1 MLANS
6 LARPDLE
13 KPPFTRYTV
22 PGIGKVRG
30 SLVDFQQNYFP
41 LVQNSCNISIYQVDI
56 TVFDLYY

>member
-22 PGIGKVRG
+22 PGTGKVRE
-30 SLVDFQQNYFP
+30 SLVDSQENYF
-41 LVQNSCNISIYQVDI
+41 LESISALIFRYI
-56 TVFDLYY
+56 KPI

>member
-22 PGIGKVRG
+22 PGIGKVRE
-30 SLVDFQQNYFP
+30 SLVDSQENYFSQ
-41 LVQNSCNISIYQVDI
+41 VNISSNISIYQADI
-56 TVFDLYY
+56 TGCDLYY

>member
-22 PGIGKVRG
+22 PGTGKVRE
-30 SLVDFQQNYFP
+30 SLVDSQENYFSQ
-41 LVQNSCNISIYQVDI
+41 VNISSNISIYQADI
-56 TVFDLYY
+56 TGFDLYY